1 MPRNHRR
8 SRPMQRMVRA
18 RLDRIVRRLAD
29 DLARARADA
38 GASMTTVAEV
48 AGLHRGQVGRIE
60 RAETRPTLETLVAHA
75 TALGA
80 EVSIRIYTGTGPRL
94 TDRHQARMV
103 ECVLRELH
111 PVWRPHLEVPVPR
124 PVRGVVDAVFD
135 RTDIPLRVVAE
146 FQSTLP
152 RLEQHLRW
160 MAEKAEAIA
169 ASGGL
174 PTSRLLVLR
183 STEATRSIARQ
194 FEATLRTAYPVRTN
208 DAVESLRTGSPWP
221 GPALVWVRIDGDT
234 TVLLDGP
241 PRGVTLGR

>member
-1 MPRNHRR
+1 
-8 SRPMQRMVRA
+8 MQRTVRA
-18 RLDRIVRRLAD
+18 RLDRITRRLGN

-38 GASMTTVAEV
+38 GASMTAVADV
-48 AGLHRGQVGRIE
+48 AGLHRGQIGRIE
-60 RAETRPTLETLVAHA
+60 RAEMRPTLETLVACA

-111 PVWRPHLEVPVPR
+111 PVWRPRLEVPVPR
-124 PVRGVVDAVFD
+124 PVRGVVDGVFT
-135 RTDIPLRVVAE
+135 RTDAPMQVIAE

-160 MAEKAEAIA
+160 MSEKADAIA

-174 PTSRLLVLR
+174 QTSRLLVLR
-183 STEATRSIARQ
+183 STEATRSLARK
-194 FEATLRTAYPVRTN
+194 FEVTLRSAYPARTN
-208 DAVESLRTGSPWP
+208 DAIDSLRTGSPWP
-221 GPALVWVRIDGDT
+221 GPAIVWIRIDGDT
-234 TVLLDGP
+234 TRLLDGP
-241 PRGVTLGR
+241 PRGVALGR